1 MKDISI
7 AHEPVAVIELDLDD
21 TVTLYDAVQSYIEAT
36 GSHPAGGFLDEFSAQ
51 LMYAI
56 DNMKESSR

>member
-7 AHEPVAVIELDLDD
+7 AHEPVAVIELDLDGI
-21 TVTLYDAVQSYIEAT
+21 VTLYDAVQSHIEAT
-36 GSHPAGGFLDEFSAQ
+36 GSQPAGGFLDEFSAQ

-56 DNMKESSR
+56 DSMKESSR